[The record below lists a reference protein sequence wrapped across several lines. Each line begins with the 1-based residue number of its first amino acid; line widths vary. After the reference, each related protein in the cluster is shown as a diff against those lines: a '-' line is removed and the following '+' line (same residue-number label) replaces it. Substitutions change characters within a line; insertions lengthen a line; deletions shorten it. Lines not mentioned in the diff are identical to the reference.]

1 MPTLPNSAPLP
12 PPPPP
17 PEGHR
22 LELGDPLTQRSGGG
36 GGGWPYAMKPKGAGC
51 TLLRGAPAMPLALC
65 SFFCFC
71 CLASSCLVVLFCFF
85 SLLLFVFCFCSVP
98 FLVLLFY
105 SLLPLLSGLLLLLS
119 ALLLRMLYFPLLLLS
134 ALLLFLLCSSLLV
147 LSSIPLS
154 LLLFDWF

>member
-22 LELGDPLTQRSGGG
+22 LELGDPLTQRSGG